1 MSSAPTIRS
10 FDFAQYRPAYRV
22 DDSGLVELAGS
33 TLGPGASDL
42 LDIIEAVGTADR
54 LAPRPDA
61 TEAGQPWTRSLELTI
76 GVRQPHLWRGLS
88 TSLEGL
94 LEWLT
99 DDEWQFDFA
108 PRRSTSKLRD
118 GEITGTLFSRLA
130 GPRPVGLFSGGLDS
144 LCGAV
149 ADLTAGQPLSLVSIE
164 SNSRMARSQRDLATA
179 LGGFGAFNLTGLS
192 VRLHDTDQDES
203 TQRTRGVTFLGLGA
217 AAAYISGSTELRV
230 YENGVGALNLPM
242 SASQV
247 GAHTSKAMHPST
259 LDRVATLLSEALNWP
274 LSIVNPNMCHTK
286 GEMCAYLPPA
296 VHALVPTALS
306 CDTAY
311 AHRTTQ
317 VHSCGRCTSC
327 ILRRQSLF
335 AAGLEG
341 LDAKTAHRVDVLS
354 PSAGD
359 ALEVMDLYRRYIQEW
374 HRFPVD
380 GLGAFL
386 RPGSSEQTH

>member
-61 TEAGQPWTRSLELTI
+61 TGAGQPWTRSLELTI

-88 TSLEGL
+88 SSLEGL

-203 TQRTRGVTFLGLGA
+203 TQRTRGFTFLGLGA

-286 GEMCAYLPPA
+286 GEMCAYLLPFTPSCRQHCPA
-296 VHALVPTALS
+296 TPRMRTAP
-306 CDTAY
+306 
-311 AHRTTQ
+311 
-317 VHSCGRCTSC
+317 
-327 ILRRQSLF
+327 RRFTVAGGAPLASF
-335 AAGLEG
+335 AANHSLLQVWRDSMRKPRIESTCS
-341 LDAKTAHRVDVLS
+341 APPPVTTLS
-354 PSAGD
+354 HSGQCWPN
-359 ALEVMDLYRRYIQEW
+359 
-374 HRFPVD
+374 
-380 GLGAFL
+380 
-386 RPGSSEQTH
+386 

>member
-1 MSSAPTIRS
+1 
-10 FDFAQYRPAYRV
+10 
-22 DDSGLVELAGS
+22 
-33 TLGPGASDL
+33 
-42 LDIIEAVGTADR
+42 
-54 LAPRPDA
+54 
-61 TEAGQPWTRSLELTI
+61 
-76 GVRQPHLWRGLS
+76 
-88 TSLEGL
+88 
-94 LEWLT
+94 
-99 DDEWQFDFA
+99 
-108 PRRSTSKLRD
+108 
-118 GEITGTLFSRLA
+118 
-130 GPRPVGLFSGGLDS
+130 
-144 LCGAV
+144 
-149 ADLTAGQPLSLVSIE
+149 
-164 SNSRMARSQRDLATA
+164 
-179 LGGFGAFNLTGLS
+179 
-192 VRLHDTDQDES
+192 
-203 TQRTRGVTFLGLGA
+203 
-217 AAAYISGSTELRV
+217 
-230 YENGVGALNLPM
+230 M

-359 ALEVMDLYRRYIQEW
+359 DLEPLRAMLAQLARLQRCLEGQGGWSDLCAMFPELYDLSTLGLLGPAIDRSTMRTEVMDLYRRYIQEW